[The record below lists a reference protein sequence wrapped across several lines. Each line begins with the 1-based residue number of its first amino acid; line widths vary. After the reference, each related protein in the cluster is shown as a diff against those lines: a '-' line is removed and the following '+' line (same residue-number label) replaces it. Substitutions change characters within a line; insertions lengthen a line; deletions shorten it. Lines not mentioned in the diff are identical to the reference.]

1 MSVAGLRK
9 RIYDL
14 EQRMIKKVFYLW
26 ERLGL
31 KRIEV
36 ITQEDTAKQPAI
48 PSATGMRQKM
58 IEATD
63 RAQKT
68 NLKPRWRNDV

>member
-1 MSVAGLRK
+1 M
-9 RIYDL
+9 
-14 EQRMIKKVFYLW
+14 KKKIFYLW

-48 PSATGMRQKM
+48 PEATGHHG
-58 IEATD
+58 EFAS
-63 RAQKT
+63 
-68 NLKPRWRNDV
+68 NL